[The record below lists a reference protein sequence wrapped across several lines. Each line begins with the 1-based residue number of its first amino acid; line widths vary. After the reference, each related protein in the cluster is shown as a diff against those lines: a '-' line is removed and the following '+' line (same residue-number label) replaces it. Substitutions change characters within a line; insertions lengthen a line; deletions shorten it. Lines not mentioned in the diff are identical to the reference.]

1 MNSCK
6 LTHLCCLLTALAL
19 TFALAACGEAA
30 VDGAASTKE
39 GAVSHAY
46 ATGDV
51 ITIEGEAPTKTTF
64 AQTYARYAV
73 TILRQSTPEPA
84 FAEIGEQLSAAEVVR
99 DAAVEAELDVSLT
112 RTETDDM
119 VNEVTRSVQSGD
131 SPDMLEFSS
140 ASTAASLAAGGYLAD
155 LDTLGSLKLG
165 NATLDSGLNAALTVA
180 GRCYFLFGDA
190 TVSDRGVTAALLA
203 DVDAAGEAGIDLAGL
218 LDTIHAGE
226 WTTETLLQTAADGT
240 MSLDGGA
247 VLPLFIGTGGK
258 LFVKDEQDVP
268 TLTPGDSFSRAY
280 AAMQTVMAAGS
291 KAEENNTVFTVGTLD
306 DLDEG
311 LLALPL
317 PAAEAGEPY
326 RSSIDPA
333 GAACVSVPASPT
345 DPTRTGDILT
355 AYFEQST
362 DTVSTT
368 LYAHLDDLESAAGG
382 NHALLD
388 LILGARDCSLGALFG
403 GETFPMRWSMRS
415 A

>member
-1 MNSCK
+1 M
-6 LTHLCCLLTALAL
+6 TAGYR
-19 TFALAACGEAA
+19 C
-30 VDGAASTKE
+30 
-39 GAVSHAY
+39 
-46 ATGDV
+46 
-51 ITIEGEAPTKTTF
+51 P
-64 AQTYARYAV
+64 
-73 TILRQSTPEPA
+73 
-84 FAEIGEQLSAAEVVR
+84 
-99 DAAVEAELDVSLT
+99 
-112 RTETDDM
+112 
-119 VNEVTRSVQSGD
+119 
-131 SPDMLEFSS
+131 
-140 ASTAASLAAGGYLAD
+140 AGG
-155 LDTLGSLKLG
+155 
-165 NATLDSGLNAALTVA
+165 
-180 GRCYFLFGDA
+180 
-190 TVSDRGVTAALLA
+190 RGCC
-203 DVDAAGEAGIDLAGL
+203 GEAGIDLAGL

-403 GETFPMRWSMRS
+403 WGDLPDALVDAVGLTESEFLASAEMRLTAAAKAMEIVLNRLG
-415 A
+415 